1 MREHGGFLL
10 LFWLFIG
17 AAAFEAAFD
26 WKKDLNIDSPH
37 PMLFFSAKEIN
48 SLRIKATTTHRKISA
63 RITDVV
69 KKIRDNLELY
79 MPPLEHDKFTSR
91 WNEMY
96 GNNLCALAMYCV
108 LFPEDSQA
116 LELAHDY
123 MNRMAMQPSWEFTS
137 MKSDEMPISHS
148 LVGFAT
154 AYDFLYPTLKLKQRQ
169 QFYKRIYKATSRHF
183 ERFKTA
189 SWGRYHLQN
198 HVLNNCVALFIGT
211 LIVQVHNPTLESVVH
226 YVIGHLNTTVD
237 LLNSI
242 VDGSLDEGVAYS
254 TYTTRSLTMFM
265 FLAQR
270 HFGINYYDSNWL
282 KNHFW
287 YLYATVLPGYK
298 ESIGIGDSS
307 AYWFYGPE
315 SMLVFLDHFVLRNG
329 YGNWLA
335 SQLMK
340 TNHTQSK
347 SQVAATYHTEF
358 IWYDESLLE
367 KNPGLHD
374 LQVFC
379 DWGVVTLGGGSPQN
393 TTFLSFKSGVTH
405 GRAINN
411 VVKFNL
417 FKSSINGWQSF
428 NPGHEHPDQ
437 NSFTFWPA
445 GKPFITE
452 AYYGPKFSFLN
463 NVLMFSPSPVAK
475 CFPPFEG
482 QVGECY
488 KWFDWLSKESE
499 TTGADII
506 AADKHQDFVFI
517 SGEAAKS
524 YGKHLMLKSV
534 YRSLLLLNSDTL
546 IVVDHIELM
555 VDKLKQV
562 SAFFNMREGLLATTN
577 DKAVLKHSNETYC
590 VKWGATDGSN
600 VSASVYGY
608 RYQGEFGSRSTQLLN
623 VSVNLQIHTTRIAY
637 IFFRSSNVQ
646 VTSPLIEN
654 EDMNGLKVSVYI
666 GGEKYI
672 VSVVTAHDNPSARLN
687 WLGHTGYATLKSP
700 NKDFNFGSNSAETS
714 LPSILI
720 STCLLCG
727 GEVLAGT
734 LNKSS
739 DFIVIKNP
747 KLQKFDNFCSMK
759 APSLQFSQW
768 LTDFFRKE
776 KPAFAESHVM
786 EMWKMKPNAHRVLF
800 ESDGVLTF
808 KFRSINSVP
817 NLKVVHVT
825 RDPRAWIQ
833 AVIQQGKV
841 DQSLKTISQ
850 NIKYVNCSSTQLS
863 TSQRTLLH
871 MCLKESNDYNH
882 KIKLLAYYWAAD
894 ISSALAGKSQLKEFF
909 LLKLEDLILE
919 PEKIAEKIFNFLGMP
934 LQAYSKHF
942 LLQIT
947 KSKLFRIE
955 SGEVLDSLTLNKWE
969 EDLDQNSIHVIEQS
983 VGTLLQEAGYNSYFK

>member
-1 MREHGGFLL
+1 MREYGGILL
-10 LFWLFIG
+10 LLLIG
-17 AAAFEAAFD
+17 AAALEAAFD
-26 WKKDLNIDSPH
+26 WKKDVNIDSPH
-37 PMLFFSAKEIN
+37 PMLFFSADEVN

-63 RITDVV
+63 RITGAV
-69 KKIRDNLELY
+69 KKIRGNLEMY

-91 WNEMY
+91 WNEFY

-116 LELAHDY
+116 LELAHVY
-123 MNRMAMQPSWEFTS
+123 MNRMAMQPSWEYS
-137 MKSDEMPISHS
+137 DMKSDEMPISHS
-148 LVGFAT
+148 LVGLAT
-154 AYDFLYPTLKLKQRQ
+154 AYDFLYPTLNLEQRE

-183 ERFKTA
+183 ERFKSAT
-189 SWGRYHLQN
+189 WGGYHLQN

-211 LIVQVHNPTLESVVH
+211 LIVQVHNSTAESMAH
-226 YVIGHLNTTVD
+226 FIIGHLNTTID
-237 LLNSI
+237 LLNLI

-265 FLAQR
+265 FLTQR
-270 HFGINYYDSNWL
+270 HFGINYYNSNWL
-282 KNHFW
+282 KKHFW

-307 AYWFYGPE
+307 AHWFYGPE
-315 SMLVFLDHFVLRNG
+315 SMLAFLDRFVLRNG

-340 TNHTQSK
+340 TNHAGNAQI
-347 SQVAATYHTEF
+347 AATYHTEF
-358 IWYDESLLE
+358 IWYDESLVE
-367 KNPGLHD
+367 QNPGIHD
-374 LQVFC
+374 LHVFC

-393 TTFLSFKSGVTH
+393 TTFLSFKSGVMH

-411 VVKFNL
+411 VVKFKL
-417 FKSSINGWQSF
+417 FKSSINGWKSF

-488 KWFDWLSKESE
+488 KWFDWLSEE
-499 TTGADII
+499 AQTTEADII
-506 AADKHQDFVFI
+506 AADKHQGFVFI

-534 YRSLLLLNSDTL
+534 YRSLLLLNPDTL
-546 IVVDHIELM
+546 IVVDHIELT

-562 SAFFNMREGLLATTN
+562 SAFFNMREGLLATN
-577 DKAVLKHSNETYC
+577 NNKAVLKHSNETYY

-600 VSASVYGY
+600 VSASVSGY

-623 VSVNLQIHTTRIAY
+623 VSFNLQTRTTRIAY
-637 IFFRSSNVQ
+637 IFFRNSNVQ
-646 VTSPLIEN
+646 VTTPLIEK

-666 GGEKYI
+666 DSVKYI
-672 VSVVTAHDNPSARLN
+672 ASVVTAHDNPSARLN
-687 WLGHTGYATLKSP
+687 WLGHTGYATLKST
-700 NKDFNFGSNSAETS
+700 NKEFQFGSNSSETS
-714 LPSILI
+714 LPSILV

-727 GEVLAGT
+727 GEVFAGT
-734 LNKSS
+734 LNKSR
-739 DFIVIKNP
+739 DFVVAKNP
-747 KLQKFDNFCSMK
+747 MLKKFDNLCSMQ
-759 APSLQFSQW
+759 APLLLFSQW
-768 LTDFFRKE
+768 LTDFYGKT
-776 KPAFAESHVM
+776 KPAFTEAHVM
-786 EMWKMKPNAHRVLF
+786 EMWKMKPNAQPVLF
-800 ESDGVLTF
+800 GSDGALTF
-808 KFRSINSVP
+808 KLRSFNSVP

-833 AVIQQGKV
+833 AIIQQGKL
-841 DQSLKTISQ
+841 DHSLKTISQ
-850 NIKYVNCSSTQLS
+850 HIKYVNCSSTQLS
-863 TSQRTLLH
+863 ASQRTLLH
-871 MCLKESNDYNH
+871 MCLKGSNDHIH
-882 KIKLLAYYWAAD
+882 KIKILAHYWAAD
-894 ISSALAGKSQLKEFF
+894 ISSAIAGTSELKFF
-909 LLKLEDLILE
+909 LIKLEDLVLE
-919 PEKIAEKIFNFLGMP
+919 PEKIADKIFNFLGMP

-947 KSKLFRIE
+947 KSKFFRIE

-969 EDLDQNSIHVIEQS
+969 EHLDQDSIHVIEQS
-983 VGTLLQEAGYNSYFK
+983 VGALLQEAGYNSYFK